1 MSFREII
8 FFTKDAIRFYQV
20 QPPKVQRKIDFVFD
34 LVRNIDVVPIQYF
47 KYLKGTNGIFEIKV
61 VTHLYSLRF
70 LCFFSNQK
78 LIIVTNTFIKKS
90 QKTPKKEIQ
99 IAERIKKEYESNE
112 FSARSI

>member
-8 FFTKDAIRFYQV
+8 FVTEEGMRFYQV
-20 QPPKVQRKIDFVFD
+20 QPLKVQRKIDFVFD
-34 LVRNIDVVPIQYF
+34 LVRNMDVVPIQYF

-61 VTHLYSLRF
+61 VIHLYSLRF

-90 QKTPKKEIQ
+90 QKTPKK
-99 IAERIKKEYESNE
+99 RNTNC
-112 FSARSI
+112 